1 MADVERII
9 SEYTPNEAGVE
20 LLRETELV
28 LLVGITGAGKNTV
41 LNELVKSGEYHDLIT
56 TITREPRY
64 NNGILEQDG
73 VEYYFVSEE
82 RALELLDTG
91 EYVEVSPVH
100 GRIYGVTVDEVRKA
114 HSEGKMAIADIDVQG
129 VSKYKKLSDNVTAIF
144 LVPPSYDEWQRRVR
158 QRYSDEAAF
167 LEDWPNRRKS
177 AIMEL
182 EKALSAPY
190 YHFVVN
196 EDLAVAVDACAKI
209 AKNRDKFVRKDDET
223 RLLAR
228 DLLDTILAEMGHE
241 PEG

>member
-1 MADVERII
+1 MTDTERLI

-20 LLRETELV
+20 LLRDTELV

-41 LNELVKSGEYHDLIT
+41 LNELVKTGEYHDLIT

-82 RALELLDTG
+82 RAIQLLEAG

-114 HSEGKMAIADIDVQG
+114 HDAGKMAIADIDVQG
-129 VSKYKKLSDNVTAIF
+129 VSKYKKLSDNVSAIF
-144 LVPPSYDEWQRRVR
+144 LVPPSYEEWQRRVR
-158 QRYSDEAAF
+158 LRYPDEESF
-167 LEDWPNRRKS
+167 LEDWPNRRES
-177 AIMEL
+177 AVMEL
-182 EKALSAPY
+182 EKALTAPY
-190 YHFVVN
+190 YHFVIN

-209 AKNRDKFVRKDDET
+209 AKNRDRFVRKDDET
-223 RLLAR
+223 RLIAR
-228 DLLDTILAEMGHE
+228 DLLETILSEAGQSTQ
-241 PEG
+241 G